1 MLMRL
6 MTLATWLM
14 LIVCFLAGA
23 AIAMAAPMTG
33 TAAVP
38 ASAAATAPK
47 PDRDPDIYEFD
58 HLPPPTGDRQPSA
71 GAVHT

>member
-33 TAAVP
+33 MASVSASKPT
-38 ASAAATAPK
+38 SAAK
-47 PDRDPDIYEFD
+47 GDRDQDIYEFD
-58 HLPPPTGDRQPSA
+58 HLPPPTGATQPPA
-71 GAVHT
+71 DAVHS

>member
-33 TAAVP
+33 TAAIP
-38 ASAAATAPK
+38 AGVAASTPQQ
-47 PDRDPDIYEFD
+47 DREQDIYEFD
-58 HLPPPTGDRQPSA
+58 HLPPPTSDRPSSA